1 MATLIP
7 EDFSDRTVFA
17 DRIVEIY
24 GESDAKRI
32 FKALATS
39 GGLVC
44 YWPNPLRQ
52 GGQELKLPGRPLH
65 DGLTLRWCD
74 DRSLIT
80 QSEAA
85 AKGQIYV
92 QSASSFY
99 AVEML
104 DLRENMEVLD
114 LSAAPGGKTI
124 AMAARM
130 NNTGRIAAV
139 EPIARRFHRLRANVE
154 RCGVTNVDFYQR
166 DGRGVGRAVPGRFER
181 VLLDTPCSSEARIRW
196 DNPLTYRHW
205 RLKKLKETQRKQ
217 KALIMSAFQALKPG
231 GVLVYCT
238 CSFAPEENE
247 LVMAH
252 LLRRTD
258 AEIDPLT
265 TKVEGIPLR
274 SGLTRWRRRQMP
286 DALAGTLRIFPDT
299 PWDGFYIARVR
310 KPA

>member
-7 EDFSDRTVFA
+7 EDFSDRAVFA
-17 DRIVEIY
+17 DRIAEIY
-24 GESDAKRI
+24 GEGDAKKI
-32 FKALATS
+32 FASLATS
-39 GGLVC
+39 GAWVC

-52 GGQELKLPGRPLH
+52 KAQELSLPGRALH
-65 DGLTLRWCD
+65 DGLTLQWCD
-74 DRSLIT
+74 ERSLIT

-104 DLRENMEVLD
+104 KLGENLEVLD

-139 EPIARRFHRLRANVE
+139 EPIAKRFHRLRANVE

-166 DGRGVGRAVPGRFER
+166 DGRGVGRAVPERFDR

-231 GVLVYCT
+231 GLLVYCT

-247 LVMAH
+247 LVLAH

-258 AEIDPLT
+258 AEIDPLMT
-265 TKVEGIPLR
+265 NVAGIPLR
-274 SGLTRWRRRQMP
+274 PGLTRWRGRQLP
-286 DALAGTLRIFPDT
+286 DVLAGTLRVFPDP